1 MVINK
6 IVKFCLYENTRV
18 KASWLKAGTH
28 QADGRPLA
36 NVGQTASDGRAS
48 LFGVFHSSALVGLT
62 SAAVCPIK
70 HVESASGPSVKGRTL
85 IGCSV

>member
-1 MVINK
+1 MRKKKKKKKNLICV
-6 IVKFCLYENTRV
+6 
-18 KASWLKAGTH
+18 LKLNEGLQAGTH

-36 NVGQTASDGRAS
+36 NVGPTASDGQAS

-62 SAAVCPIK
+62 SVAVCPIQ
-70 HVESASGPSVKGRTL
+70 HVELASGTSVKGRTL